1 MKYFVILFILLFP
14 SYLHSEQPRFQK
26 KLLPMFCMPIEA
38 FEEGQEK
45 VGEEQYV
52 FGVIK
57 NNPHLL
63 FEIYKNKNL
72 DYPTFSATLR
82 NGKQICILVSGTQL
96 LPVWWFEEKCL

>member
-1 MKYFVILFILLFP
+1 VKYFVTLIILLFP
-14 SYLHSEQPRFQK
+14 GDLYSEQPRFQK

-52 FGVIK
+52 FGVVK

-82 NGKQICILVSGTQL
+82 QGNEICVLIAGNEL